1 MRSRWTATGCTPG
14 SLGEVFRD
22 GGIFVGPDVAPAGPA
37 IAPPLCADPTSGD
50 PPARPIPYPNPATD
64 IVVGGFAEL
73 ADHFG
78 A

>member
-1 MRSRWTATGCTPG
+1 MS
-14 SLGEVFRD
+14 GEHFLFFLAKNHPEPVTYVLNRRRMGFNSQP
-22 GGIFVGPDVAPAGPA
+22 PDPV
-37 IAPPLCADPTSGD
+37 
-50 PPARPIPYPNPATD
+50 PNPATN

>member
-1 MRSRWTATGCTPG
+1 MPDDIRVDTD
-14 SLGEVFRD
+14 VF
-22 GGIFVGPDVAPAGPA
+22 FVRRPDEWGPAGP
-37 IAPPLCADPTSGD
+37 PDPV
-50 PPARPIPYPNPATD
+50 PNPATD